1 MTKKATKSAPAAK
14 KVVPA
19 KKAGSAKKT
28 VTPAKK
34 VEAVKKAEPVKKA
47 TPAKKAEPVKK
58 AAPAPAKKAAPAPA
72 KKAAPAPAKK
82 AAPAKKEEVKEKAP
96 VRHKKLRLSKSKQK
110 KYRELLMRELG
121 KFSEQVAFHR
131 EDALS
136 SKKDSAGER
145 AGMAT
150 HMADLGSDN
159 FRHDIELGQMTDE
172 GDVLEMIEE
181 AFQRLEVSEYGICLE
196 CGCEIPASRLEAKPY
211 ARYCVRCKSA
221 IERMEEPHRRHR

>member
-1 MTKKATKSAPAAK
+1 
-14 KVVPA
+14 
-19 KKAGSAKKT
+19 
-28 VTPAKK
+28 
-34 VEAVKKAEPVKKA
+34 
-47 TPAKKAEPVKK
+47 
-58 AAPAPAKKAAPAPA
+58 
-72 KKAAPAPAKK
+72 
-82 AAPAKKEEVKEKAP
+82 
-96 VRHKKLRLSKSKQK
+96 
-110 KYRELLMRELG
+110 MRELG